1 MVLLDNLEYN
11 IFMNKYVA
19 RALLSPLLLLGAV
32 LFSPVLVIGGVVLL
46 AKWLVDK
53 AEL

>member
-19 RALLSPLLLLGAV
+19 RALLSPLLLLGVV
-32 LFSPVLVIGGVVLL
+32 LFSPILVVGGLVLF
-46 AKWLVDK
+46 AQWLVDE